1 MIKLIASDMDG
12 TLLDEN
18 SQVPEETYELIRQ
31 LKDEG
36 VRFVVS
42 SGRRYDTLS
51 EMFAPV
57 KNDMDYVASNGT
69 QVYVGGEVL
78 DREVYSHAA
87 IKRLEKVIKKFDCL
101 HLVLFDR
108 KNSYLLDDYDVYER
122 EIDKDLPNAHRI
134 YEAPSPD
141 VSIIK
146 ADVYCSCKEHLM
158 DMTYALT
165 RELGDEFV
173 FAPSGQAWIDPIQRG
188 VNKATGIKQ
197 VMDYYGIEPSEVIA
211 FGDAMNDYE
220 ILRMVGE
227 SRAMGNARYAI
238 KQIAKETIGTNKE
251 HAVQKAMRDILNERK
266 SLHK

>member
-18 SQVPEETYELIRQ
+18 SQVPEETYELVRA
-31 LKDEG
+31 LKKEG
-36 VRFVVS
+36 IHFVVS

-51 EMFAPV
+51 EFFAPI
-57 KNDMDYVASNGT
+57 KDEIDYVASNGT

-197 VMDYYGIEPSEVIA
+197 VMDYYNVDASEVMA

-238 KQIAKETIGTNKE
+238 KQIAKKTIGTNKE
-251 HAVQKAMRDILNERK
+251 HAVQQAMRELLEERQAMNN
-266 SLHK
+266 